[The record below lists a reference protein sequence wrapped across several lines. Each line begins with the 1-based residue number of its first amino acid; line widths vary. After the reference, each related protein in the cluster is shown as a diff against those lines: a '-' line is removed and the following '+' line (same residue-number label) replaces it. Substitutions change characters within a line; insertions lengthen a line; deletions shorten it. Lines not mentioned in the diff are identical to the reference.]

1 MLRGKETPGTQRD
14 QAGTVLDQGSTGKV
28 RIMTAELDNLPPTGG
43 VMWLAQ
49 AIHKKTPY
57 IYDKAKTFW
66 LWKGNYYE
74 IVDQDDILSII
85 YDQTVDEKYLSGQ
98 FKAAALNAIKI
109 TGRKTVVKDKPK
121 GWVHFKNCIIDID
134 SWERLEPSPEYLL
147 TEPIPHNFVDTT
159 DTPTID
165 TFFKSWVE
173 DKYVQ
178 TLYEVC
184 AYTMLDDYPIH
195 RVFLLYGSGR
205 NGKGQFR
212 KILTEIVGY
221 TNTTA
226 LTLEGLS
233 SNRFESARLYKN
245 KLCTLGETNFAL
257 LEKTSMFKMATGGD
271 MIPGEFKNGN
281 PFVFENTAKMVI
293 NTNSLPQTT
302 DKTEGF
308 YSRWVILNFANKFM
322 KGKDVVNKIPPDEY
336 DCLVSKL
343 MYILRDLR
351 ERGEFHEEGTV
362 KEKMLLY
369 EEVSNP
375 LSKFIDEMCITDV
388 NNRVPFKHFKDAFTE
403 YLKGN
408 GFRVYTDKSL
418 RKYVENEGYTLQAKM
433 WFGDMNQQLTG
444 IEGFDLK
451 NRTYISEDRVSD
463 GSLGDFAST

>member
-1 MLRGKETPGTQRD
+1 MSKDDLP
-14 QAGTVLDQGSTGKV
+14 
-28 RIMTAELDNLPPTGG
+28 NLPPAGG

-49 AIHKKTPY
+49 QIHSKTPY

-66 LWKGNYYE
+66 LWKGSHYE
-74 IVDQDDILSII
+74 IVDKDDMLGKI
-85 YDQTVDEKYLSGQ
+85 YEETIDEKFLSGQ

-134 SWERLEPSPEYLL
+134 SWERLKPNPEYLL
-147 TEPIPHNFVDTT
+147 TEPIPHNFIDST

-165 TFFKSWVE
+165 AFFKSWVE
-173 DKYVQ
+173 EKYVQ

-212 KILTEIVGY
+212 KILTEIVGNL
-221 TNTTA
+221 NTTA

-233 SNRFESARLYKN
+233 NNRFESARLYKN
-245 KLCTLGETNFAL
+245 KLCTLGETNFSL

-281 PFVFENTAKMVI
+281 PFTFENTAKMVI

-308 YSRWVILNFANKFM
+308 YSRWVILNFANQFM
-322 KGKDVVNKIPPDEY
+322 KGKDVVNQITPKEY

-362 KEKMLLY
+362 KEKMILY

-375 LSKFIDEMCITDV
+375 LSKFIEAHCTDDI
-388 NNRVPFKHFKDAFTE
+388 NDSVPLKHFKEAFTV
-403 YLKGN
+403 YLKEN

-418 RKYVENEGYTLQAKM
+418 RSYIENEGYTIDNKM
-433 WFGDMNQQLTG
+433 WFANLNKQFAG
-444 IEGFDLK
+444 IEGLDLK
-451 NRTYISEDRVSD
+451 NKSYIEENRESD
-463 GSLGDFAST
+463 GTLGDF